1 EVTVLE
7 ARVPLVR
14 PRREVRRQAR
24 LDDRE
29 GRVEGDLR
37 ATVER
42 ELLVLGEGGDGLL
55 AEHRLV
61 DVHRVVDELLAGLLD
76 VLHAELDE
84 VLPRAADG
92 RRDLL
97 ARVRQAG
104 SLEEVPAVAH
114 GLRADVRA
122 EADGR

>member
-1 EVTVLE
+1 
-7 ARVPLVR
+7 
-14 PRREVRRQAR
+14 
-24 LDDRE
+24 
-29 GRVEGDLR
+29 
-37 ATVER
+37 
-42 ELLVLGEGGDGLL
+42 
-55 AEHRLV
+55 
-61 DVHRVVDELLAGLLD
+61 RVVDELLAGLLD
-76 VLHAELDE
+76 VLLAELDE

-122 EADGR
+122 EADDRVVVSHLRPLPVKVGVLVLVGAEVLEVDELVSLLAE